1 MRLFFLVFT
10 ILACS
15 SVRAEK
21 APSIISRIANTPGNL
36 IIFSHQEEALFT
48 IPDLPTN
55 FQNESQQILK
65 IRGKLFLLIPGSGR
79 IYELAI
85 KNDSVNL
92 VRVDKTFFSGF
103 TFQSLSFNINDTI
116 FSYGGY
122 GFWHFNGGLRVYN
135 PQFNEWMIRPTDN
148 YIAKGIVHN
157 EIGNFHF
164 IDTSSKS
171 LFISGSK
178 YFPVPSKKQYIGIN
192 PDYNKLF
199 KLDITSANW
208 IELGEIN
215 DVWKKYYG
223 YTSKGLLVRN
233 ENEYQILDP
242 NSNRIFK
249 IKGKTLDRLIHTP
262 KSNEYQDI
270 KLSFCVG
277 NMLYVGDLNNWI
289 DSVYINPVDIVDQG
303 DLLYKKNN
311 PLILLLSKI
320 NTTIFLLV
328 LLNIFL
334 LIFILR
340 KWYKKTT
347 SLDVEEY
354 IPLEVLTDNGLGSDL
369 LNVREKDLLLKI
381 YNQSINNKVVSI
393 QQINDF
399 IGVGRRSLEVQKRS
413 RTDII
418 QAINQ
423 KCIFLT
429 KNTEPILL
437 RSRSTSDRRMFDY
450 FIKAER
456 FSDIELFFKISE
468 SKSL

>member
-10 ILACS
+10 IFAFL
-15 SVRAEK
+15 SVSAEK
-21 APSIISRIANTPGNL
+21 PPAIVSRMANTQGNL
-36 IIFSHQEEALFT
+36 IIFSHQEEALFK

-65 IRGKLFLLIPGSGR
+65 IRGKFFLLIPGSGR

-92 VRVDKTFFSGF
+92 IRVDKTYFSGF

-122 GFWHFNGGLRVYN
+122 GFWHFNGALRVYN
-135 PQFNEWMIRPTDN
+135 PQFNEWMIRPTDK
-148 YIAKGIVHN
+148 YIAKGIVYN

-164 IDTSSKS
+164 IGTSSKS

-178 YFPVPSKKQYIGIN
+178 YLPVPSKKQNSGIN
-192 PDYNKLF
+192 PDHDKLF
-199 KLDITSANW
+199 KLDITNANW
-208 IELGEIN
+208 IELGQIN
-215 DVWKKYYG
+215 DVWRKYYG
-223 YTSKGLLVRN
+223 YTSKGILAKN

-242 NSNRIFK
+242 NSNRILK
-249 IKGKTLDRLIHTP
+249 IKGKTLEKLIHTP

-311 PLILLLSKI
+311 SLILLLSKS
-320 NTTIFLLV
+320 NLTIFFLV

-334 LIFILR
+334 LIFIMR
-340 KWYKKTT
+340 KWHRKNT

-354 IPLEVLTDNGLGSDL
+354 IPPIVLTDNGVGSDL

-437 RSRSTSDRRMFDY
+437 RNRSTSDRRMFDY

-456 FSDIELFFKISE
+456 FSDVEHILK
-468 SKSL
+468 

>member
-10 ILACS
+10 IFAFL
-15 SVRAEK
+15 SVSAEK
-21 APSIISRIANTPGNL
+21 PPAIVSRMANTQGNL
-36 IIFSHQEEALFT
+36 IIFSHQEEALFK

-92 VRVDKTFFSGF
+92 IRVDKTYFSGF

-122 GFWHFNGGLRVYN
+122 GFWHFNGALRVYN
-135 PQFNEWMIRPTDN
+135 PQFNEWMIRPTDK
-148 YIAKGIVHN
+148 YIAKGIVYN

-178 YFPVPSKKQYIGIN
+178 YLPVPSKKQNSGIN
-192 PDYNKLF
+192 PDYDKLF
-199 KLDITSANW
+199 KLDITNANW
-208 IELGEIN
+208 IELGQIN
-215 DVWKKYYG
+215 DVWRKYYG
-223 YTSKGLLVRN
+223 YTSKGILAKN

-242 NSNRIFK
+242 NSNRILK
-249 IKGKTLDRLIHTP
+249 IKGKTLEKLIHTP

-311 PLILLLSKI
+311 SLILLLSKS
-320 NTTIFLLV
+320 NLTIFFLV

-334 LIFILR
+334 LIFIIR
-340 KWYKKTT
+340 KWHRKNT

-354 IPLEVLTDNGLGSDL
+354 IPPIVLTDNGVGSEL

-437 RSRSTSDRRMFDY
+437 RNRSTSDRRMFDY

-456 FSDIELFFKISE
+456 FSDVEHILK
-468 SKSL
+468 

>member
-1 MRLFFLVFT
+1 MRLFILVFT
-10 ILACS
+10 ILAWS

-21 APSIISRIANTPGNL
+21 FPTIISRIANTPGNL

-79 IYELAI
+79 IYELDI

-122 GFWHFNGGLRVYN
+122 GFWHFNGALRVYN
-135 PQFNEWMIRPTDN
+135 PQFNEWMIRPTDK
-148 YIAKGIVHN
+148 YIAKGIVYN

-178 YFPVPSKKQYIGIN
+178 YLPVPSKKQYTGIN

-223 YTSKGLLVRN
+223 YTSKGLLARN
-233 ENEYQILDP
+233 ENGYQILDP

-320 NTTIFLLV
+320 NTTIFFLV

-340 KWYKKTT
+340 KWHKKTT
-347 SLDVEEY
+347 LLDVEEY
-354 IPLEVLTDNGLGSDL
+354 MPLEVLTDNGLGSDL

-456 FSDIELFFKISE
+456 FSDIEHFFK
-468 SKSL
+468 